1 MGDAVKRFLLLLL
14 IIMTA
19 PALTVA
25 SPIGVGVSG
34 GALVPVGQA
43 DQDVGSDVGIKLR
56 LRLSH
61 LFAVEPNLNFGK
73 FGAITI
79 DGVGSRDG
87 STINHAG
94 LDVTFGAPIASVGI
108 KPYLLLGGGVYTAKR
123 SGDETSNRSGW
134 SFGGGLALGI
144 LSYID
149 IDLRGRFNIVTSEG
163 SATRK
168 SVGITGGL
176 TYYFGD

>member
-1 MGDAVKRFLLLLL
+1 MRRFLPLVV
-14 IIMTA
+14 IIMMVPVLA
-19 PALTVA
+19 AA

-43 DQDVGSDVGIKLR
+43 DQDVGSDVGIR
-56 LRLSH
+56 LRLKLAH
-61 LFAVEPNLNFGK
+61 LFAIEPNLNFGK
-73 FGAITI
+73 FGAINI
-79 DGVGSRDG
+79 DGIGSRDG

-94 LDVTFGAPIASVGI
+94 VDITFGAPIASVGI
-108 KPYLLLGGGVYTAKR
+108 KPYLLLGGGVYTTKR

-149 IDLRGRFNIVTSEG
+149 IDLRGRFNIVSSDG
-163 SATRK
+163 SASRK